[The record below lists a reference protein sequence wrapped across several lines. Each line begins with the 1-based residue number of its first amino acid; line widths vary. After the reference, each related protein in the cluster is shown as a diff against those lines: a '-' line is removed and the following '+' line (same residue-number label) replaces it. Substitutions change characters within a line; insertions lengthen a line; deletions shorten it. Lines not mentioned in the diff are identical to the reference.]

1 MPRPPLTTDRAA
13 DPTACQAVRQHLHAH
28 VDGELKAEEGQQALA
43 LLMQSHLLHCAPCSR
58 VAAQLRAMREALR
71 RHAEQ
76 SDEPMR
82 DEFRARMHK
91 LLAG

>member
-1 MPRPPLTTDRAA
+1 MPRPPLTTDRVA

-28 VDGELKAEEGQQALA
+28 VDGELNAAEGQQALA
-43 LLMQSHLLHCAPCSR
+43 LLLQSHLLHCAACSR
-58 VAAQLRAMREALR
+58 VAAQLRGMREALR
-71 RHAEQ
+71 RHAER

-82 DEFRARMHK
+82 EEFRARMQK

>member
-28 VDGELKAEEGQQALA
+28 VDGELKAAEGQQALA
-43 LLMQSHLLHCAPCSR
+43 LLLQSHLLHCASCSR

-71 RHAEQ
+71 RHGERN
-76 SDEPMR
+76 DEPMR
-82 DEFRARMHK
+82 DEFRARMQK

>member
-1 MPRPPLTTDRAA
+1 MPTPPLTTDRVV
-13 DPTACQAVRQHLHAH
+13 DPTVCQAVRQHLHAH

-43 LLMQSHLLHCAPCSR
+43 LLLQSHLLHCAPCSR
-58 VAAQLRAMREALR
+58 VAAQLGAMRVALR
-71 RHAEQ
+71 RHAER

-82 DEFRARMHK
+82 EEFRARMQK